1 MSIKDI
7 MRKHGYTGG
16 KKGLFEANEPS
27 LEEVKKII
35 AKGKLEEAGFRIPVE
50 LHKYMDISP
59 EGELVELQAIPEEL
73 QGLADEI
80 RATWER
86 IHSPEDLSEY

>member
-16 KKGLFEANEPS
+16 KKGWFDAKEPS
-27 LEEVKKII
+27 LEDVKRIVV
-35 AKGKLEEAGFRIPVE
+35 KGKLEEAGFRIPVE
-50 LHKYMDISP
+50 LHRYFDISL
-59 EGELVELQAIPEEL
+59 EGELVEIQAIPEEL

-80 RATWER
+80 RATWEQ

>member
-16 KKGLFEANEPS
+16 KKGWFEVKEPS
-27 LEEVKKII
+27 LEDVRRIVS
-35 AKGKLEEAGFRIPVE
+35 KGKLEEAGFRIPVE
-50 LHKYMDISP
+50 LRKYMDINA
-59 EGELVELQAIPEEL
+59 EGELVEIQAIPEEL
-73 QGLADEI
+73 QSLVESVW
-80 RATWER
+80 ATWER

>member
-16 KKGLFEANEPS
+16 KKGWFEAKEPS
-27 LEEVKKII
+27 LEDVKRIV
-35 AKGKLEEAGFRIPVE
+35 AKGKLEEASFRIPVE
-50 LHKYMDISP
+50 LHSLMDINA

>member
-16 KKGLFEANEPS
+16 KKGWFEAKEPS
-27 LEEVKKII
+27 LEDVKRIVS
-35 AKGKLEEAGFRIPVE
+35 KGKLEEAGFRIPVE
-50 LHKYMDISP
+50 LRKYMDINA

-73 QGLADEI
+73 QSLADEV

-86 IHSPEDLSEY
+86 IHSLEDLSEY

>member
-16 KKGLFEANEPS
+16 KKGWFEVKEPS
-27 LEEVKKII
+27 LEDVRKAVI
-35 AKGKLEEAGFRIPVE
+35 KGKLEEAGFRIPVE
-50 LHKYMDISP
+50 LHKYMDINA
-59 EGELVELQAIPEEL
+59 EGEMVELQAIPEEL
-73 QGLADEI
+73 QVLADEI
-80 RATWER
+80 IATWER

>member
-16 KKGLFEANEPS
+16 KKGWFEVKEPS
-27 LEEVKKII
+27 LEDVKRIV
-35 AKGKLEEAGFRIPVE
+35 AKGKLEEANFRIPVE

-59 EGELVELQAIPEEL
+59 DGELVEIQAIPEEL
-73 QGLADEI
+73 QGLAESVW
-80 RATWER
+80 ATWER

>member
-16 KKGLFEANEPS
+16 KKGWFEVKEPS
-27 LEEVKKII
+27 LEDVRRIV

-50 LHKYMDISP
+50 LHSLLDISP
-59 EGELVELQAIPEEL
+59 EGGAGGDTGYPR
-73 QGLADEI
+73 G
-80 RATWER
+80 ATEF
-86 IHSPEDLSEY
+86 SG

>member
-16 KKGLFEANEPS
+16 KKGWFEAKEPS
-27 LEEVKKII
+27 LEDVKRIV

-50 LHKYMDISP
+50 LRKYMDINA

-73 QGLADEI
+73 QSLVESVW
-80 RATWER
+80 ATWER